1 MNLLLVS
8 LELFVDLYA
17 HFIVQYLF
25 DSVNDITVLQYGHTL
40 HLDYLH
46 EMHVH
51 AQ

>member
-1 MNLLLVS
+1 MNLSLVS

-25 DSVNDITVLQYGHTL
+25 DSENDITVLQCGHTL
-40 HLDYLH
+40 HLDCLH